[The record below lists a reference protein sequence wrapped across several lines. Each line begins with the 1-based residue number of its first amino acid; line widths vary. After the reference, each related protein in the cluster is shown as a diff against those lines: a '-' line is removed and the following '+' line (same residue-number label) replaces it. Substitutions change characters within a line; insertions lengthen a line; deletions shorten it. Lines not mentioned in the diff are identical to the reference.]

1 MTHAADS
8 LNSRIRGIQI
18 HGTTVQEIDTAKR
31 KFLTQLNS
39 LGLERYVQTTAPVN
53 GSWFVEF
60 QLREE
65 LANEWSPG
73 RDTTHLCEKLRLDTK
88 NNPSDLEREILL
100 AMLQSPVPFEFPSYD
115 ELASAVRIRKYIVE
129 AARKTALTFATSEA
143 ERPTDYWGYSED
155 FGFVVLPGK
164 PLIEALEKATQPDKS
179 GTIYS
184 FSCYRAT
191 EYVIALAIAQEAATC
206 NPELLAKL
214 QRQAETRSIKSG
226 EFHRVFC
233 REYGSRSN
241 PLPLKYYVP
250 GDRVWFRNPDSHS
263 SDASGFEGSWIFYLG
278 DNLFTNFWRRGKV
291 FTLVSKCLEIFHW
304 RHGTYHDHAGDLRMN
319 EAIVDEHVQTT
330 LKNPVEVEQILEKM
344 LRLFDPAGVYADGG
358 CIDISREYP
367 RWVCPGTT
375 DLVLPDVDQ
384 IFSREPAGVSGQ

>member
-1 MTHAADS
+1 MTHAAGVP
-8 LNSRIRGIQI
+8 NSMIRGIQI
-18 HGTTVQEIDTAKR
+18 QGTTALEIDTATR
-31 KFLTQLNS
+31 KFLTQLNG

-53 GSWFVEF
+53 GSRFVEF

-65 LANEWSPG
+65 FANEWSPD
-73 RDTTHLCEKLRLDTK
+73 RDTTQLCEKLQLETQ

-100 AMLQSPVPFEFPSYD
+100 AMLQSPIPFEFPSYD

-143 ERPTDYWGYSED
+143 ERPTDYWNYSED

-164 PLIEALEKATQPDKS
+164 SLIEALEKATQPDKT
-179 GTIYS
+179 GTTYS

-191 EYVIALAIAQEAATC
+191 EYVIALAVAQEAASC

-233 REYGSRSN
+233 REYGSRSD

-263 SDASGFEGSWIFYLG
+263 SDVSGFEGSWIFYLG

-291 FTLVSKCLEIFHW
+291 FTLTSKCLEIFHW
-304 RHGTYHDHAGDLRMN
+304 RHGTYRDHAGDLRMN
-319 EAIVDEHVQTT
+319 EAIVEELVQTT
-330 LKNPVEVEQILEKM
+330 LKNPVEVEQILKKM

-375 DLVLPDVDQ
+375 DLVLPDVDESLEL
-384 IFSREPAGVSGQ
+384 IE